1 MYVQFTSCLQGVNLI
16 VFSIGTKKKNW
27 DNYHSKILKCLKE
40 YCEGHIYDG
49 AFLQK

>member
-27 DNYHSKILKCLKE
+27 DNCHSKILKCLKE